1 MVRFA
6 SRHEEIRAVAAR
18 TLEHCP
24 YHSGRRIDTSTGA
37 TSLTQALILAAGG
50 AIRAGRGWACEPAE
64 AAARESL
71 HEVARTRLAEAGV
84 PVPAHACPSRALA
97 RWERAVAD
105 PPLIYRLVGA
115 HLDASH
121 HLRITL
127 PAAA

>member
-6 SRHEEIRAVAAR
+6 SRSEEIRAVAAR

-24 YHSGRRIDTSTGA
+24 YHSGRRIDISTGA

-64 AAARESL
+64 EAARASL
-71 HEVARTRLAEAGV
+71 HEVARTLLAEAGV
-84 PVPAHACPSRALA
+84 SVPPQVCPSRALA
-97 RWERAVAD
+97 RWERAVSD
-105 PPLIYRLVGA
+105 PPMIYRLVGA
-115 HLDASH
+115 HLAASH

>member
-6 SRHEEIRAVAAR
+6 SRSEEIRAVAAR

-24 YHSGRRIDTSTGA
+24 YHSGRRIDIKTGA

-71 HEVARTRLAEAGV
+71 HEVARVLLAEAGV
-84 PVPAHACPSRALA
+84 PVPLQACPSRALA
-97 RWERAVAD
+97 RWERAVSD
-105 PPLIYRLVGA
+105 PPTIYRLVGA
-115 HLDASH
+115 HLAASH

-127 PAAA
+127 PVAA

>member
-6 SRHEEIRAVAAR
+6 SCSEEIRATAAR

-24 YHSGRRIDTSTGA
+24 YHSGRRIDISTGA

-64 AAARESL
+64 PAARERL
-71 HEVARTRLAEAGV
+71 HEVARTLLAEAGV
-84 PVPAHACPSRALA
+84 PVSDRSCPSRALA

-105 PPLIYRLVGA
+105 PPRIYRLVGA

-127 PAAA
+127 PLAA